1 MSIPACY
8 QDDAE
13 AKKLGKSLF
22 NALDTD
28 GTGSLSQVELRR
40 ARTIMLCKSDNV
52 DLCQMAAGVGTAA
65 DLNNDGKVDDQ
76 EWHEFVAAVYSVAGR
91 KTFLALARSWVS
103 NSGNNTSKMPQ
114 PKKKAAGPAKK
125 REDSQALDMWAELQT
140 AVGEDCE
147 CGHELPAEAVFCPS
161 CGEKKPEKK
170 PAPTPKAGSKG
181 EPLSSPAGRK
191 APKDGVKEQ
200 PKVKV
205 AKTWQAGC
213 KDEDQAALDRAE
225 AALKIQSIARGRA
238 DRKAALAKAEEV
250 SPVAARSRASV
261 AGGSRVG
268 EPEAEKASTAADV
281 WDLIVISTGSVS
293 TSVEAEDIAEIFRT
307 CRLEGIT
314 ADLGKTMPMTT
325 TFVDDQEPE
334 DVSPGEIAHLCAL
347 LKKDPELKLADA
359 RTALNEVKE
368 HYREMAAGPYIM
380 GDGSEFTIGLK
391 RFKNLVYIV
400 SELMRIDQVFIL
412 AIMTFLK
419 SGVFEMPDTLVALIR
434 EQGSR
439 EDIRSTDQKN
449 DDLAKI
455 EDPWSRST
463 FASPDRRILQTE
475 YTQDDF
481 MKLAHKSHII
491 DSGPNGP
498 NGILYADVQLIFR
511 RTHQKMAQLLEAR
524 ASKIRRR
531 PRDGALAVRAEEPKL
546 YGKAEFAVLME
557 ELLKSGT
564 MRHRFKGSPM
574 NMCLKMMQTAAEHQ
588 MVDQA
593 AIDAAC
599 SVPIASA
606 EKKGKWKG

>member
-1 MSIPACY
+1 
-8 QDDAE
+8 
-13 AKKLGKSLF
+13 
-22 NALDTD
+22 
-28 GTGSLSQVELRR
+28 
-40 ARTIMLCKSDNV
+40 
-52 DLCQMAAGVGTAA
+52 
-65 DLNNDGKVDDQ
+65 
-76 EWHEFVAAVYSVAGR
+76 VAAVYSVAGR
-91 KTFLALARSWVS
+91 KTFLALARAWVS

-114 PKKKAAGPAKK
+114 AKKKAAGPAKK
-125 REDSQALDMWAELQT
+125 KEDSQALDMWAELQT

-147 CGHELPAEAVFCPS
+147 CGHELPAEAAFCPS
-161 CGEKKPEKK
+161 CGEKRPEKK
-170 PAPTPKAGSKG
+170 PAPTPKA
-181 EPLSSPAGRK
+181 EPLSSPAGRR
-191 APKDGVKEQ
+191 ASNGVKEQ
-200 PKVKV
+200 PKVKA
-205 AKTWQAGC
+205 AKTAPAGGV

-238 DRKAALAKAEEV
+238 DRKAAAAKAEEV
-250 SPVAARSRASV
+250 KVPGSTKAAGSRTNV
-261 AGGSRVG
+261 GGASRVG
-268 EPEAEKASTAADV
+268 EPEAEKVSTAADV

-293 TSVEAEDIAEIFRT
+293 TSVEAEEIAEIFRT
-307 CRLEGIT
+307 CRVEGIT
-314 ADLGKTMPMTT
+314 ADLGKTVPMTT
-325 TFVDDQEPE
+325 QFVDDQEPE
-334 DVSPGEIAHLCAL
+334 EVSPGEVAHLCAL
-347 LKKDPELKLADA
+347 LHKDPELKLADA

-368 HYREMAAGPYIM
+368 HYREMLAGPFIM

-412 AIMTFLK
+412 ATMTFLK

-439 EDIRSTDQKN
+439 DDIRSTEQKN
-449 DDLAKI
+449 DDLARI

-463 FASPDRRILQTE
+463 FAPPDRRILQTE

-498 NGILYADVQLIFR
+498 NGVLYADVQLIFR

-524 ASKIRRR
+524 ASKFRRR
-531 PRDGALAVRAEEPKL
+531 PRDGALAARAEEPKL

-557 ELLKSGT
+557 ELLKVGT
-564 MRHRFKGSPM
+564 MKHRFKGSPM
-574 NMCLKMMQTAAEHQ
+574 IMCLKMMQNAAEHQ

-593 AIDAAC
+593 AFDAAS

-606 EKKGKWKG
+606 GKKDKWKG